1 MTEKLL
7 ADLMESLMAALLLD
21 KGLQFATKLFEV
33 CIFPKLAVS
42 QLQSLIWLHSDE
54 QGALRNNRWLD
65 SKTKLQYA
73 AIHTCKMIGI
83 PTVPPVM
90 K

>member
-42 QLQSLIWLHSDE
+42 QLQSLIWLHSD
-54 QGALRNNRWLD
+54 
-65 SKTKLQYA
+65 K
-73 AIHTCKMIGI
+73 
-83 PTVPPVM
+83 
-90 K
+90 